1 MHRKAEGASIL
12 IMPIDFVDKT
22 KIVFIRLAAAVE
34 IHGLLEVKVR
44 SRFVIVIVGPLAKKM
59 QLYEI
64 GRAMSAS
71 IADDVNFFLFRYYY
85 C

>member
-12 IMPIDFVDKT
+12 IMPVDFVNKT
-22 KIVFIRLAAAVE
+22 KMVFLRLAAAVE

-44 SRFVIVIVGPLAKKM
+44 SRFIVVIVGPLSKKI

-64 GRAMSAS
+64 GRAMAAS
-71 IADDVNFFLFRYYY
+71 IADDV
-85 C
+85 